1 MSAEKYKL
9 LRDLP
14 GYKAGTIFVQD
25 PYWTYLSADGQT
37 KTSCTDLAGTL
48 NCACYESDWFEPLP
62 EAPTRWRPQGD
73 DKFYFVTYKFGVAE
87 AFSHYSHE
95 QDDLNIFHTK
105 EQAQAVADAIKSL
118 LEYVHL
124 PNDGLNP
131 YNGLNTL
138 FETSKKARKAVQ
150 ANNQ

>member
-1 MSAEKYKL
+1 MKYKL
-9 LRDLP
+9 KKDLP
-14 GYKAGTIFVQD
+14 GYSAGTEFEYDTSIGTNWRNLRSGNWVQEPTCKILD
-25 PYWTYLSADGQT
+25 KIRENTY
-37 KTSCTDLAGTL
+37 
-48 NCACYESDWFEPLP
+48 WFEPLP
-62 EAPTRWRPQGD
+62 EAPTRWKPRGD

-95 QDDLNIFHTK
+95 QDDLNIFRTK

-124 PNDGLNP
+124 PNDGLNA